1 MPARQRRGDGPLMNF
16 INLLGIFGPLIFG
29 AVLLGRYLAG

>member
-1 MPARQRRGDGPLMNF
+1 MPPRRRGDGPLMNA
-16 INLLGIFGPLIFG
+16 INLLGIFSPLLLG